1 MNEIQAGDYTKY
13 DDPNT
18 VSSNIREFYLMN
30 YFILNIFQK
39 KKKIENELKKAGIEA
54 DFPPVKLK
62 TVAYNYN

>member
-18 VSSNIREFYLMN
+18 VSSNIREFSFMN
-30 YFILNIFQK
+30 YLILIIFQKK

-62 TVAYNYN
+62 TVAYN